1 MESDNGLQNSNE
13 KNVLEPCNI
22 NEIGIDIQKLKKCLE
37 IDYLTDGRKE
47 YYEST
52 STKNIKLE
60 DGFMEFITAKC
71 MGGNHVGEGNCPVDV
86 VKDDIGIDVLCVC
99 LNAKNLTN
107 EKSIMQNFKECGNNL
122 DHLFETGQYEL
133 AISEYS
139 KRYHAKLLEAKDS
152 KNIEKIYY
160 LAYISTN
167 LNVYVSVFKINV
179 DSILDITY
187 DNITRQQKSIKFKGF
202 IDENYGNAKLFK
214 SKKRLELRLNKNI
227 LSNYNTIKII

>member
-1 MESDNGLQNSNE
+1 MESDTGLQ
-13 KNVLEPCNI
+13 KCVLEPCNI
-22 NEIGIDIQKLKKCLE
+22 NEIDIDIQKLKTCLE
-37 IDYLTDGRKE
+37 KDYLTEGRKE

-71 MGGNHVGEGNCPVDV
+71 ISGIHVGEGNCPVDV
-86 VKDDIGIDVLCVC
+86 VKNDIGIDVLCVC
-99 LNAKNLTN
+99 LNANKNLTN

-122 DHLFETGQYEL
+122 DHLFESGQYEL
-133 AISEYS
+133 TISEYA
-139 KRYHAKLLEAKDS
+139 KRYHKKLLEATDS
-152 KNIEKIYY
+152 KNIRKIYY

-167 LNVYVSVFKINV
+167 LNVYISVFKINV
-179 DSILDITY
+179 NTILNITY
-187 DNITRQQKSIKFKGF
+187 DNITRQQKSIKIKGF
-202 IDENYGNAKLFK
+202 IDETYGDVRLFK